1 MGNPPLPN
9 SVTAAVWREAVM
21 AQQPYNF
28 SSSITSQHE
37 AQHSGSIPTSA
48 AGPFL
53 LMPPSSAGTNFDVR
67 CGKPQTVQTWEDGSR
82 GSSTPSTA
90 LQLNLPPSGLQPQA
104 SQPLHHMPH
113 SMWEYM
119 HNPALPLKRLK
130 LFSLNDYLGLSAHP
144 DVAAAAA
151 AAVSMVRALRCSRVF
166 CFCYVFKCQQSL
178 CPGLLANHN
187 MHMFTVCVQ
196 YPRM

>member
-187 MHMFTVCVQ
+187 MHMFT
-196 YPRM
+196 